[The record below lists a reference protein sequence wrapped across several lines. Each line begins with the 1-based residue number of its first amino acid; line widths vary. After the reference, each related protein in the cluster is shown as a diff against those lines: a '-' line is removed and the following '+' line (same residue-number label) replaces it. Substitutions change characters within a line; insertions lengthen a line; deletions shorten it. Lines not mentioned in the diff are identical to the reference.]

1 MYYNQEDIIT
11 APATAPGKGAI
22 SIVRLS
28 GDGCMNLL
36 RKCLTGCP
44 FDLTPRE
51 ATLANIAD
59 EKGEFDQVIVIYY
72 RSPKSYTGEDMVEI
86 NCHGGDYITQRVLD
100 LLCRKGARP
109 AEPGEFTYRAFM
121 NGKLDLTQAEAV
133 ADLVAAESDL
143 GNRNA
148 ARQLMG
154 GLSEA
159 IGGMRKELISVLAE
173 LEVEL
178 EFPDD
183 EPMEADYWAWS
194 ERIKKVQAEIESLIR
209 RGNTGR
215 VIREGYKVVIAGPP
229 NSGKSTL
236 LNALIGEERAIVH
249 HQAGTTR
256 DVLREAVEIGGLKVW
271 LMDTAGLREDG
282 QEVEA
287 EGIRRAKLE
296 VENADLALYL
306 FDLGYPSRE
315 VAIKAREVMLVGNK
329 VDLYP
334 QAESPAEIRISA
346 LKGNGLAELSTMIVK
361 KALKTGIEP
370 EVIANERHL
379 TAMRKADACMQKAL
393 ELANLEGETELMAL
407 ETREALRHLG
417 EIIGEDLAEEVLESI
432 FSRFCIGK

>member
-1 MYYNQEDIIT
+1 
-11 APATAPGKGAI
+11 
-22 SIVRLS
+22 
-28 GDGCMNLL
+28 MNLL

-44 FDLTPRE
+44 LDIHPRE

-86 NCHGGDYITQRVLD
+86 NCHGGDYITQRILD

-109 AEPGEFTYRAFM
+109 AQPGEFTFRAFM

-133 ADLVAAESDL
+133 ADIVAAESDM
-143 GNRNA
+143 GSRNA
-148 ARQLMG
+148 ARQLIG
-154 GLSEA
+154 GMSEA
-159 IGGMRKELISVLAE
+159 ITGMSKELIAVLAE

-183 EPMEADYWAWS
+183 EPMEADYWGWS
-194 ERIKKVQAEIESLIR
+194 ERIKKVQAELESLIR

-236 LNALIGEERAIVH
+236 LNALIGENRAIVH

-271 LMDTAGLREDG
+271 LTDTAGLREDSL
-282 QEVEA
+282 EVEA

-296 VENADLALYL
+296 IENADLVLFL
-306 FDLGYPSRE
+306 FDLGEPLQE
-315 VAIKAREVMLVGNK
+315 TPVKAGETVLVGNK

-334 QAESPAEIRISA
+334 ETESASEIKISA
-346 LKGNGLAELSTMIVK
+346 LKGHGLAELSSMIVK

-370 EVIANERHL
+370 VVIANERHL
-379 TAMRKADACMQKAL
+379 TAMRKADACLQKAL
-393 ELANLEGETELMAL
+393 ELANLEGETELMAW
-407 ETREALRHLG
+407 ETREALRFLG
-417 EIIGEDLAEEVLESI
+417 EIIGKDVTEEVLESI